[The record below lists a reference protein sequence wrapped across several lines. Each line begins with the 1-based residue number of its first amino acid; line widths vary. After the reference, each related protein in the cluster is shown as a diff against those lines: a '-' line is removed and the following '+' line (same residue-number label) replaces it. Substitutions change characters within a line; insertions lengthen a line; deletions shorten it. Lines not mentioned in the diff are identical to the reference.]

1 MKEDTMPRLGLEK
14 CGKVVALS
22 EEGYSQRQIA
32 ARVGCS
38 QKNVSRILKKL
49 RETGSVQDKK
59 ISGRLRVT
67 TRREDSIIVRK
78 SLSN

>member
-1 MKEDTMPRLGLEK
+1 MKEDTMPRLGLK
-14 CGKVVALS
+14 KVVALS

-32 ARVGCS
+32 TRVGCS
-38 QKNVSRILKKL
+38 QKSVSLILKKL
-49 RETGSVQDKK
+49 RETGSVKDEK

-78 SLSN
+78 SISN